1 MAGLSDN
8 KEGKGKK
15 RAPKPPP
22 KPRRSDIDRRSLISR
37 EGAAT
42 PLKKR
47 SVDNHDD
54 FPRYRAKVRSV
65 SSQREREDPCFTCL
79 RTAVHCYN
87 IVILLLGL
95 AVLGVGIWLLVTE
108 YSAREVSV
116 LVGSNFFEIGTYML
130 IAGGGTIALM
140 AFCGCCGTMR
150 EDRCVLAFYGIVLTM
165 VLLALVTGSI
175 LAFVFR
181 SELSDSIQAR
191 LVYTVTKQYGVDL
204 RSSSENRLITD
215 AWDSMQRSLQ
225 CCGAYGDIESP
236 YAWAIYKGHS
246 EWKTQQST
254 LVPYV
259 PDSCCADDKGKCTGS
274 DPNPINGPPMK
285 GPPMLKGYEQNEHL
299 YTEGCYDK
307 LVGHL
312 ESHSL
317 ILGGIGACVPLLLVI
332 GIIVVFCMCAKVPKT
347 DDDDED
353 DV

>member
-8 KEGKGKK
+8 KEGKGKRK
-15 RAPKPPP
+15 APKPPP
-22 KPRRSDIDRRSLISR
+22 KPKRSDFDKRSLLSR
-37 EGAAT
+37 DGAAT

-47 SVDNHDD
+47 SIDNHNDE

-65 SSQREREDPCFTCL
+65 SSQREREDPCFSCL

-87 IVILLLGL
+87 IIILLLGL
-95 AVLGVGIWLLVTE
+95 GVLGVGIWLLVTE

-150 EDRCVLAFYGIVLTM
+150 EDRCVLAFYGIVLTL
-165 VLLALVTGSI
+165 VLLALCTGSI

-181 SELSDSIQAR
+181 SELSDKIKER

-204 RSSSENRLITD
+204 RSSGENRLITD

-225 CCGAYGDIESP
+225 CCGAYGDINDPHS
-236 YAWAIYKGHS
+236 WGIYKDHS
-246 EWKTQQST
+246 DWKSQQQQRIP
-254 LVPYV
+254 LV
-259 PDSCCADDKGKCTGS
+259 PDSCCGENKALCTGS
-274 DPNPINGPPMK
+274 DPIYGPPDK
-285 GPPMLKGYEQNEHL
+285 GPPMMKDYKENEHL
-299 YTEGCYDK
+299 YTDGCYDK
-307 LVGHL
+307 LVTHL
-312 ESHSL
+312 ESHAL
-317 ILGGIGACVPLLLVI
+317 ILGGIGACVPLLLII

-353 DV
+353 EL